1 MKCAN
6 VKIRFKNVCAWLSF
20 LPPGTWHSNVMLS
33 PSLNGPTE
41 PCPSTCLP
49 RSSIINGFWGGTEK
63 YEIHLILNLIQNI
76 LESMKLHINRHD
88 VNIFN
93 SFLYSYYLQWKNYQI
108 SYVLSKLQ
116 QKVIQNEGFNSFIF
130 HQWYHNLSYAIIF

>member
-63 YEIHLILNLIQNI
+63 YEIHLILNLFQTNSYLMSTIFFALSSSSVISLSN
-76 LESMKLHINRHD
+76 LEKSKIWLIWINCVSSSLHLKT
-88 VNIFN
+88 
-93 SFLYSYYLQWKNYQI
+93 SS
-108 SYVLSKLQ
+108 SAVLSS
-116 QKVIQNEGFNSFIF
+116 NSWLASWAEILLF
-130 HQWYHNLSYAIIF
+130 W